1 MKKTFF
7 VVALVVT
14 SFCCSRNIDTP
25 DPTLATDPLYQSIAG
40 KWNYT
45 ENGVSSG
52 GPMQWLT
59 VPAGEWI
66 EFKSDGSV
74 GTNIPAFSGVTS
86 FQVLDSARVK
96 ILIPTF
102 SKGYVI
108 ERFTFS
114 STDGSL
120 LLTPLEPACI
130 EGCGSRFKR

>member
-102 SKGYVI
+102 SKGYVMAVCCL
-108 ERFTFS
+108 RRW
-114 STDGSL
+114 SL
-120 LLTPLEPACI
+120 RVLKDAAVDLNDNFFATEVT
-130 EGCGSRFKR
+130 E